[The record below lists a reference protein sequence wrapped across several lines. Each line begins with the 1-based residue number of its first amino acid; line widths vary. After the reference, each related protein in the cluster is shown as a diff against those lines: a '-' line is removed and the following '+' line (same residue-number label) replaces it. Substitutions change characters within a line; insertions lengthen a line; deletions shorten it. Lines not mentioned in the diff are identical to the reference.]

1 MPLHKGNLSAQ
12 RFFTDKN
19 ANSYDKLVCAA
30 TFGQDKVWKKQIVN
44 MVKECNII
52 LDLGCGTGI
61 LSAMIQQNNNFGIV
75 YGLDLT
81 FEYLKVALAKRMN
94 IPLLNAT
101 AEALPFKNEAFDSVV
116 ASYIPKYTQIDQL
129 IDECLRVLKK
139 KGILILHDFT
149 YPPSKVMRVIWKSYF
164 AFLRQISDLVR
175 SWKDVFVE
183 LDSLIETSKWVIE
196 CMNILSVKGVD
207 SVECMHYTLGTAAII
222 VAYKL

>member
-12 RFFTDKN
+12 RFFTAKN
-19 ANSYDKLVCAA
+19 ANSYDKIVYAA
-30 TFGQDKVWKKQIVN
+30 TFGQDKVWKKQIAN

-61 LSAMIQQNNNFGIV
+61 LSAMLQQNNNFGIV